1 MNAPQVGGVELLP
14 CPFCEGE
21 AKRFTIQEPG
31 DNFGGDVIQC
41 MGVCGA
47 SSHVEFGRK
56 ENLVSLWNTRATPLP
71 ALTDTVGALVE
82 ALKGADAAI
91 TEMFRYFDGGETR
104 GSYDG
109 KPERDQLRKAGYKT
123 RAAIQ
128 LATGGQQ

>member
-1 MNAPQVGGVELLP
+1 MTAPQVGGVAVTQADRDAAAGFIRRNHFNPDWANEV
-14 CPFCEGE
+14 ERGE
-21 AKRFTIQEPG
+21 C
-31 DNFGGDVIQC
+31 DSHDVVQSY
-41 MGVCGA
+41 A
-47 SSHVEFGRK
+47 AHR
-56 ENLVSLWNTRATPLP
+56 LAATPTPLP

-82 ALKGADAAI
+82 ALKVADAAI

-128 LATGGQQ
+128 LATGGQQS